1 MRVSIRSDQ
10 VATCSIFGA
19 RQICYLDLI
28 FTVSQ
33 RLHGR
38 DAYPGTGIVAI
49 YRQICE
55 RHQGSI
61 TACLALDEG
70 ATFIVALPVMQEK

>member
-1 MRVSIRSDQ
+1 L
-10 VATCSIFGA
+10 A
-19 RQICYLDLI
+19 RRICYLDLI

-38 DAYPGTGIVAI
+38 DAYPGTGIGLAI
-49 YRQICE
+49 CRQICE

-61 TACLALDEG
+61 TACSALDGG
-70 ATFIVALPVMQEK
+70 ASFIVALPVKQEK